1 MPTPKEDVIEVAG
14 RQVTISNPDKVF
26 FPKTGHTK
34 IDLVR
39 YYMAVAEGALR
50 GVDGRPMAL
59 KRFVNGAEGEA
70 FFQKRAPTTRPE
82 WIETVELS
90 FPSGRTAEEIVVR
103 DAAQLA
109 WIINLGC
116 IDLNPHPVRAGD
128 LDHPDELR
136 IDLDPVP
143 GVPWSQI
150 RDVAL
155 VAREVLKDFG
165 LVGWPKTSGS
175 RGIHVYCRIE
185 PRWTFPEVRR
195 AAVALAREVERRAPD
210 IATSRW
216 WKEERH
222 GVFLDYNQNAK
233 DRTIASAYSVRPTA
247 DARVSTPLTW
257 DELPNCAPEAFTID
271 SVPKRFA
278 QIGDPA
284 KGIDEA
290 VGSLEALLQLSAQHE
305 AAGFGD
311 APWPPHFAKQAGEP
325 ARVQLSKRRREDR
338 PAAAKGQVPAP
349 APGKTVGPT
358 GRRRST
364 MPLIEI
370 ARAATEAEARAGLE
384 RWRGRHAEVWSHL
397 APSDVLVD
405 SMRGRNTT
413 WTRIRINLRNVPES
427 ERPAQEVLEVDYDPW
442 AAYQGPDRSS
452 QLERPQRKRR
462 ASPGDA

>member
-1 MPTPKEDVIEVAG
+1 MPATKDEVIEVAG
-14 RQVTISNPDKVF
+14 RAVTITNPDKVF
-26 FPKTGHTK
+26 FPKTGYTK
-34 IDLVR
+34 LDLVR
-39 YYMAVAEGALR
+39 YYLAVAEGALR
-50 GVDGRPMAL
+50 GVGGRPMAL
-59 KRFVNGAEGEA
+59 KRFVNGAEGQA
-70 FFQKRAPTTRPE
+70 FFQKRAPTSRPE
-82 WIETVELS
+82 WIETVELA
-90 FPSGRTAEEIVVR
+90 FPSGRTAEEIVLH

-136 IDLDPVP
+136 VDLDPVP
-143 GVPWSQI
+143 GVSWAQI
-150 RDVAL
+150 RDVAM
-155 VAREVLKDFG
+155 VTRDVLKDFG

-175 RGIHVYCRIE
+175 RGMHVYCRIE

-195 AAVALAREVERRAPD
+195 AAVALAREVERRAPS

-233 DRTIASAYSVRPTA
+233 DRTVASAYSVRPLA
-247 DARVSTPLTW
+247 DGRVSTPLRW
-257 DELPNCAPEAFTID
+257 DEVPTCEAEAFTLAT
-271 SVPKRFA
+271 VPRRFA
-278 QIGDPA
+278 DLGDPS

-290 VGSLEALLQLSAQHE
+290 VGSLEALLELSAQHE

-311 APWPPHFAKQAGEP
+311 APWPPHFAKQEGEP
-325 ARVQLSKRRREDR
+325 ARVQLSRRKRENR
-338 PAAAKGQVPAP
+338 PAAAKGEVPPP

-370 ARAATEAEARAGLE
+370 ARAASEAEARAGLQ
-384 RWRGRHAEVWSHL
+384 RWRARHGDVWSHL
-397 APSDVLVD
+397 APSDILVD

-427 ERPAQEVLEVDYDPW
+427 ERPPQESLEVDYDPW
-442 AAYQGPDRSS
+442 AGYQGPDRSG
-452 QLERPQRKRR
+452 QLERPKRR
-462 ASPGDA
+462 RPTD

>member
-1 MPTPKEDVIEVAG
+1 MAAPREEIIEAAG
-14 RQVTISNPDKVF
+14 RQVTITNPDKVF
-26 FPKTGHTK
+26 FPRTGHTK
-34 IDLVR
+34 LDLVR
-39 YYMAVAEGALR
+39 YYMAVAEGAIR
-50 GVDGRPMAL
+50 GVNGRPMAL
-59 KRFVNGAEGEA
+59 KRFVNGADGEA
-70 FFQKRAPTTRPE
+70 FFQKRAPTSRPE

-143 GVPWSQI
+143 GVSWAQI
-150 RDVAL
+150 REVAM
-155 VAREVLKDFG
+155 VSREVLKDFG

-175 RGIHVYCRIE
+175 RGIHVYARIE

-195 AAVALAREVERRAPD
+195 AALALAREVERRAPH

-233 DRTIASAYSVRPTA
+233 DRTIASAYSVRPTP
-247 DARVSTPLTW
+247 DARVSAPLTW
-257 DELPNCAPEAFTID
+257 QEVPTAELEAFTID
-271 SVPKRFA
+271 TVPKRFA
-278 QIGDPA
+278 QIGDPSN
-284 KGIDEA
+284 GIDQA
-290 VGSLEALLQLSAQHE
+290 IGSLEALLALSAQHE

-311 APWPPHFAKQAGEP
+311 APWPPHFAKQEGEP
-325 ARVQLSKRRREDR
+325 ARVQLSRRRREDR
-338 PAAAKGQVPAP
+338 PPAAKGQVPPP

-370 ARAATEAEARAGLE
+370 ARAATEAEARAGLQ
-384 RWRGRHAEVWSHL
+384 RWRARHGEVWSHL
-397 APSDVLVD
+397 APSDILVD

-427 ERPAQEVLEVDYDPW
+427 ERPPQEALEVDYDPW
-442 AAYQGPDRSS
+442 AGYEGPDRSGA
-452 QLERPQRKRR
+452 LERPKRKPR
-462 ASPGDA
+462 

>member
-1 MPTPKEDVIEVAG
+1 MAAPREEIIEAAG
-14 RQVTISNPDKVF
+14 RQVTITNPDKVF
-26 FPKTGHTK
+26 FPRTGHTK
-34 IDLVR
+34 LDLVR
-39 YYMAVAEGALR
+39 YYMAVAEGAIR
-50 GVDGRPMAL
+50 GVYGRPMAL

-70 FFQKRAPTTRPE
+70 FFQKRAPTSRPE

-90 FPSGRTAEEIVVR
+90 FPSGRTAEEIVIR

-116 IDLNPHPVRAGD
+116 IDLNPHPVRAED

-143 GVPWSQI
+143 GVSWAQI
-150 RDVAL
+150 RDVAM
-155 VAREVLKDFG
+155 VSREVLKDFG

-175 RGIHVYCRIE
+175 RGIHVYARIE
-185 PRWTFPEVRR
+185 PRWTFPQVRR
-195 AAVALAREVERRAPD
+195 AALAVAREVERRAPE

-233 DRTIASAYSVRPTA
+233 DRTIASAYSVRPTP
-247 DARVSTPLTW
+247 DARVSAPLTW
-257 DELPNCAPEAFTID
+257 EEVPTAELEAFTID
-271 SVPKRFA
+271 TVPKRFA
-278 QIGDPA
+278 QIGDPS
-284 KGIDEA
+284 KGIDDA
-290 VGSLEALLQLSAQHE
+290 VGSLGALLELSAQHE

-311 APWPPHFAKQAGEP
+311 APWPPHFAKQEGEP
-325 ARVQLSKRRREDR
+325 ARVQLSRRRREDR
-338 PAAAKGQVPAP
+338 PPAANRQVPHP

-370 ARAATEAEARAGLE
+370 ARAATEAEARAGLQ
-384 RWRGRHAEVWSHL
+384 RWRARHGEVWSHL
-397 APSDVLVD
+397 APSDVMVD

-413 WTRIRINLRNVPES
+413 WTRIRINLRNVPEL
-427 ERPAQEVLEVDYDPW
+427 ERPLQEALEVDFDPW
-442 AAYQGPDRSS
+442 AGYQGPDRSG
-452 QLERPQRKRR
+452 QLERPKRKR
-462 ASPGDA
+462 G

>member
-1 MPTPKEDVIEVAG
+1 MSAAKDEVLEVAG
-14 RQVTISNPDKVF
+14 RAVTISNPDKVF
-26 FPKTGHTK
+26 FPKSGYTK
-34 IDLVR
+34 LDLVR
-39 YYMAVAEGALR
+39 YYVAVAEGALR
-50 GVDGRPMAL
+50 GIAGRPMAL

-70 FFQKRAPTTRPE
+70 FFQKRAPTSRPE

-90 FPSGRTAEEIVVR
+90 FPSGRTAEEIVVS

-136 IDLDPVP
+136 VDLDPVP
-143 GVPWSQI
+143 GVPWAQI
-150 RDVAL
+150 RDVAM
-155 VAREVLKDFG
+155 VTRDVLKDFG

-175 RGIHVYCRIE
+175 RGMHIYSRIE

-195 AAVALAREVERRAPD
+195 AAVALAREVERRAPE

-233 DRTIASAYSVRPTA
+233 DRTVASAYSVRPLA
-247 DARVSTPLTW
+247 DARVSTPLIW
-257 DELPNCAPEAFTID
+257 DEVPTCEAEAFTLAT
-271 SVPKRFA
+271 VPRRFA
-278 QIGDPA
+278 AIGDPS

-290 VGSLEALLQLSAQHE
+290 VGSLEALLELSAQHE

-311 APWPPHFAKQAGEP
+311 APWPPHFAKQTGEP
-325 ARVQLSKRRREDR
+325 SRVQLSRRKREDR
-338 PAAAKGQVPAP
+338 PAAPKGEVPPP

-358 GRRRST
+358 GRRRTT

-370 ARAATEAEARAGLE
+370 ARAASEAEARAGLQ
-384 RWRGRHAEVWSHL
+384 RWRARHDDVWSHL
-397 APSDVLVD
+397 APSDILVD

-413 WTRIRINLRNVPES
+413 WTRIRINLRNVPEP
-427 ERPAQEVLEVDYDPW
+427 ERPPQEALEVDYDPW
-442 AAYQGPDRSS
+442 AGYQGPDRSG
-452 QLERPQRKRR
+452 QLERPKRR
-462 ASPGDA
+462 RPAD

>member
-1 MPTPKEDVIEVAG
+1 MAAPREEIIEAAG
-14 RQVTISNPDKVF
+14 REVTITNPDKVF
-26 FPKTGHTK
+26 FPRTGHTK
-34 IDLVR
+34 LDLVR
-39 YYMAVAEGALR
+39 YYMAVAEGAIR
-50 GVDGRPMAL
+50 GAYGRPMAL

-70 FFQKRAPTTRPE
+70 FFQKRAPTSRPE

-136 IDLDPVP
+136 VDLDPVP
-143 GVPWSQI
+143 GVPWAQI

-155 VAREVLKDFG
+155 VTRDVLKDFG

-175 RGIHVYCRIE
+175 RGIHIYSRIE

-195 AAVALAREVERRAPD
+195 AAVALAREVERRAPE

-233 DRTIASAYSVRPTA
+233 DRTIASAYSIRPTP
-247 DARVSTPLTW
+247 DVRVSAPLTW
-257 DELPNCAPEAFTID
+257 EELPSAEVEAFTID
-271 SVPKRFA
+271 TVPKRLA
-278 QIGDPA
+278 QIGDPSN
-284 KGIDEA
+284 GIDAA
-290 VGSLEALLQLSAQHE
+290 VGSLEPLLELSAQHE

-311 APWPPHFAKQAGEP
+311 APWPPHFVKQEGEP
-325 ARVQLSKRRREDR
+325 ARVQLSRRRRADR
-338 PAAAKGQVPAP
+338 PPAEKGQVPAP
-349 APGKTVGPT
+349 APGKAVGPT
-358 GRRRST
+358 GRRRT
-364 MPLIEI
+364 TAPLIEI
-370 ARAATEAEARAGLE
+370 ARAATEAEARAGLQ
-384 RWRGRHAEVWSHL
+384 RWRERHGEVWSHL
-397 APSDVLVD
+397 APSDVMVD

-413 WTRIRINLRNVPES
+413 WTRIRINLRNVPET
-427 ERPAQEVLEVDYDPW
+427 ERPPQEALEVDYDPW
-442 AAYQGPDRSS
+442 AGYQGPDRSG
-452 QLERPQRKRR
+452 QLERPKRKR
-462 ASPGDA
+462 ASPKDA

>member
-1 MPTPKEDVIEVAG
+1 MAG
-14 RQVTISNPDKVF
+14 RAVTISNPDKVF
-26 FPKTGHTK
+26 FPKSGYTK
-34 IDLVR
+34 LDLVR
-39 YYMAVAEGALR
+39 YYVAVAEGALR
-50 GVDGRPMAL
+50 GVGGRPMAL

-70 FFQKRAPTTRPE
+70 FFQKRAPTSRPE

-136 IDLDPVP
+136 VDLDPVP
-143 GVPWSQI
+143 GVPWAQI
-150 RDVAL
+150 RDVAM
-155 VAREVLKDFG
+155 VTRDVLKDFG

-175 RGIHVYCRIE
+175 RGMHVYCRIQ

-195 AAVALAREVERRAPD
+195 AAVALAREVERRAPE

-233 DRTIASAYSVRPTA
+233 DRTVASAYSVRPLA
-247 DARVSTPLTW
+247 DARVSTPLRW
-257 DELPNCAPEAFTID
+257 DEVPTCEAEAFTLAT
-271 SVPKRFA
+271 VPRRFA
-278 QIGDPA
+278 EIGDPS

-290 VGSLEALLQLSAQHE
+290 VGSLEALLELSAQHE

-311 APWPPHFAKQAGEP
+311 APWPPHFAKQTGEP
-325 ARVQLSKRRREDR
+325 SRVQLSRRKREDR
-338 PAAAKGQVPAP
+338 PAAPKGEVPPP

-358 GRRRST
+358 GRRRT
-364 MPLIEI
+364 MMPLIEI
-370 ARAATEAEARAGLE
+370 ARAASEAEARAGLQ
-384 RWRGRHAEVWSHL
+384 RWRARHADVWSHL
-397 APSDVLVD
+397 APSDILVD

-413 WTRIRINLRNVPES
+413 WTRIRINLRNVPQS
-427 ERPAQEVLEVDYDPW
+427 ERPPQEALEVDYDPW
-442 AAYQGPDRSS
+442 AGYRGPDRSG
-452 QLERPQRKRR
+452 QLERPKRKRTT
-462 ASPGDA
+462 PTDA